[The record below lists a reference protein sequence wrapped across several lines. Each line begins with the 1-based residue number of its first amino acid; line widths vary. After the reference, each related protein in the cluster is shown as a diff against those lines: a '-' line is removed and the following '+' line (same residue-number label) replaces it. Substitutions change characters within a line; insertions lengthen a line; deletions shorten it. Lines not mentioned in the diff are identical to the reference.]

1 MGREEKEKKEK
12 GGYGERL
19 REITAVL
26 KKHAITRGVS
36 PEKLRLILE
45 DLGPTYI
52 KLGQIMSLRSDIL
65 PKRYCDELMKLCSD
79 VPPMPFSQVIE
90 VLEESMGCPWQAEF
104 QHIEQKPLGAA
115 SIAQVHRATLKTG
128 EEVVIKVQRK
138 GIYETMARDIGL
150 MHKAVR
156 LMPPV
161 SIKGMVDL
169 NMVLSELWTVTQ
181 EEMNFLTEAA
191 NMAEFAKKNKDV
203 AFVKVP
209 ILYREYI
216 SPHILVMEYI
226 DGFAVNDKADLL
238 ANGYDLNEVGTKYV
252 DNFIKQVMEDGFFH
266 ADPHPGNVRIQDGKI
281 VWIDMGMMGRLTEH
295 DRQLISEAIE
305 GVAMN
310 NIGKIQDAVLA
321 LGEFKGKPD
330 SSKLYEDIRGLME
343 KYGTADMGNIDV
355 AEVMVDLME
364 VMKENKI
371 MMPHGLTMLARGLTH
386 VEGVLAEIC
395 PDINMTQ
402 IAAAR
407 LKEQLFS
414 NGNWKREIKKEGK
427 NLAWSLKRAVDIPSL
442 AADFLQGCM
451 KGQTKINLDLHASD
465 DLAWLLRRLVR
476 NIVMGLWVMALL
488 ISSSIIC
495 TTDMKPKLWGI
506 PALGAFGYV
515 FAFIIVLYVF
525 IKHFFSEKIK
535 DGDHLQSL
543 RDGFRLFLL
552 LWNCFGLLL

>member
-1 MGREEKEKKEK
+1 MNQESGPVWKAQGLMFLREFMMSERSREDKKK
-12 GGYGERL
+12 NRYGERL
-19 REITAVL
+19 KEITAVL
-26 KKHAITRGVS
+26 RKHEITRGVS

-79 VPPMPFSQVIE
+79 VPPMPFEEVEE
-90 VLEESMGCPWQAEF
+90 VLEESMGCPWQEEF
-104 QHIEQKPLGAA
+104 SEISREPLGSA
-115 SIAQVHRATLKTG
+115 SIAQVHRARLKSG

-150 MHKAVR
+150 MHKAVK

-169 NMVLSELWTVTQ
+169 NMVLSELWAVTQ

-191 NMAEFAKKNKDV
+191 NMAEFARKNKGV

-209 ILYREYI
+209 VLYREYI
-216 SPHILVMEYI
+216 SPHVLVMEYI
-226 DGFAVNDKADLL
+226 DGFAINDKENLIK
-238 ANGYDLNEVGTKYV
+238 NGYDLNEIGAKYV
-252 DNFIKQVMEDGFFH
+252 DNFIRQVMDDGFFH
-266 ADPHPGNVRIQDGKI
+266 ADPHPGNVRIQEGKI
-281 VWIDMGMMGRLTEH
+281 VWIDMGMMGRLTER
-295 DRQLISEAIE
+295 DRHLIGEAIE
-305 GVAMN
+305 GVAFN
-310 NIGKIQDAVLA
+310 DIGKIQDAVLA
-321 LGEFKGKPD
+321 LGDFKGKPD
-330 SSKLYEDIRGLME
+330 QSQLFEDIRTLME

-364 VMKENKI
+364 VMKENRI

-386 VEGVLAEIC
+386 VEGVLAEIS
-395 PDINMTQ
+395 PEINMAQ

-407 LKEQLFS
+407 IKGQFFS
-414 NGNWKREIKKEGK
+414 DGNWKKELKSDGK
-427 NLAWSLKRAVDIPSL
+427 NLIRSLKKAVDIPSL
-442 AADFLQGCM
+442 MADFLQGSM

-465 DLAWLLRRLVR
+465 DLAWLLRRLIR

-506 PALGAFGYV
+506 PALGALGYV
-515 FAFIIVLYVF
+515 SAFIIVMYVF
-525 IKHFFSEKIK
+525 LKHFLSKK
-535 DGDHLQSL
+535 
-543 RDGFRLFLL
+543 
-552 LWNCFGLLL
+552 